1 MDKTGAT
8 FLSSMLARENR
19 FQAFS
24 SFDHWFDEIK
34 SNSDF
39 RVSPINFDDMKQW
52 SLNSAG
58 SLAHNSGRFFSI
70 EGIDVDLNTRFSAT
84 WDQPIINQPEVG
96 LLGILTKQFSG
107 VRYFLMQAK
116 IEPGNV
122 GMVHLSPTVQAT
134 YSNIRKVHGG
144 QSQHY
149 IEYFQENGKSAVVVD
164 QLQSEQGA
172 RFYKKQNRN
181 VIIDVTEEVPVK
193 DGFHW
198 LTLREI
204 KLLLQ
209 RNNIV
214 NMDSRSV
221 LSCIP
226 GFRTDTSGGKD
237 TDVLELLSKEYPG
250 IQLDDF
256 SCEIIKS
263 SQNTGNTHVDHS
275 EIDAW
280 LAAIKRKYPIKSRL
294 KQLLDL
300 NDWEIHDDKIRHKS
314 EPFFSVIAVNV
325 QASSREVTE
334 WDQPLLKDDALGLIG
349 FITRTIDNKMHF
361 LVQARVEA
369 GSRLSIELTPTV
381 SCSNY
386 HYKWKKWN
394 RDYAFLEYFMDP
406 DPMTVIC
413 DTIQSEEGGRFYQYQ
428 NRNMIVQVAHID
440 DSEIPDNFIW
450 MSLYQIEEYQKLGL
464 CTVDTRTLLSSLFL
478 RFT

>member
-1 MDKTGAT
+1 VDKTGAS
-8 FLSSMLARENR
+8 FLRSMLARENR
-19 FQAFS
+19 FQEFS
-24 SFDHWFDEIK
+24 SFDCWFDEIK
-34 SNSDF
+34 SSSDF

-52 SLNSAG
+52 SFNPAG

-70 EGIDVDLNTRFSAT
+70 EGIDVDLNTGLSTT
-84 WDQPIINQPEVG
+84 WDQPIINQPEIG
-96 LLGILTKQFSG
+96 LLGILTKEFSG

-122 GMVHLSPTVQAT
+122 GMVQLSPTVQAT

-149 IEYFQENGKSAVVVD
+149 IDYFQENRKSVVIVD

-193 DGFHW
+193 VGFHW

-204 KLLLQ
+204 KLLLE
-209 RNNIV
+209 RNNII

-226 GFRTDTSGGKD
+226 GFRTDTSGGKE
-237 TDVLELLSKEYPG
+237 TDVLGLLSKEYPE
-250 IQLDDF
+250 IQLGSF

-263 SQNTGNTHVDHS
+263 SQSIGNTHVDHS
-275 EIDAW
+275 EISAW
-280 LAAIKRKYPIKSRL
+280 LAAIKRKYSIRSRL
-294 KQLLDL
+294 KPLLEV
-300 NDWEIHDDKIRHKS
+300 NDWEIRDDIIRHKS
-314 EPFFSVIAVNV
+314 EPYFSIIAVNV

-334 WDQPLLKDDALGLIG
+334 WDQPLLKDDTLGLIG
-349 FITRTIDNKMHF
+349 FITRIIDNKMHF

-369 GSRLSIELTPTV
+369 GSRLSIELSPTV

-413 DTIQSEEGGRFYQYQ
+413 DTIQSEEGGRFYHYQ
-428 NRNMIVQVAHID
+428 NRNMIIHLDNIA
-440 DSEIPDNFIW
+440 DSEIPGNFNW

-464 CTVDTRTLLSSLFL
+464 CTVETRTLLSSLFL

>member
-1 MDKTGAT
+1 MDKIGAS
-8 FLSSMLARENR
+8 FLDSMLTRENR

-24 SFDHWFDEIK
+24 GFDRWFDEIK
-34 SNSDF
+34 SDIDF
-39 RVSPINFDDMKQW
+39 TVSQINFDDMRQW
-52 SLNSAG
+52 TFNSDG
-58 SLAHNSGRFFSI
+58 RLAHTSGRFFSI
-70 EGIDVDLNTRFSAT
+70 EGIDVDLNTGFSTT

-96 LLGILTKQFSG
+96 LLGILTKEFSG

-134 YSNIRKVHGG
+134 FSNITKVHGG
-144 QSQHY
+144 QSQNY
-149 IEYFQENGKSAVVVD
+149 IDYFQDNRKSVVIVD

-181 VIIDVTEEVPVK
+181 VIIDVTEEIPVK

-198 LTLREI
+198 FTLREI
-204 KLLLQ
+204 RLLLE

-226 GFRTDTSGGKD
+226 GFRPDSSCGSD
-237 TDVLELLSKEYPG
+237 RDLLDLLSKWYPG
-250 IQLDDF
+250 FQLDYF
-256 SCEIIKS
+256 SREIIKS
-263 SQNTGNTHVDHS
+263 SQNTGNTHADHS
-275 EIDAW
+275 EINAW
-280 LAAIKRKYPIKSRL
+280 LAAIKQKYSINSRL
-294 KQLLDL
+294 KILPDL
-300 NDWEIHDDKIRHKS
+300 NDWEMHDDNIKHKS

-325 QASSREVTE
+325 MASSREVTE

-349 FITRTIDNKMHF
+349 FITRIIDNKMHF

-369 GSRLSIELTPTV
+369 GSRLSIELSPTV

-386 HYKWKKWN
+386 QYKWKKWN
-394 RDYAFLEYFMDP
+394 KDYAFLKYFMDP
-406 DPMTVIC
+406 DPNTVFC

-428 NRNMIVQVAHID
+428 NRNMIVLVDHVD
-440 DSEIPDNFIW
+440 ESEIPENFNW
-450 MSLYQIEEYQKLGL
+450 MSLYQIEEYQNVGL

-478 RFT
+478 RFS